1 MDYHVGSSPSP
12 EMPQDNETQAGFS
25 QAETSMAEA
34 NNNSNMFDMASF
46 DLPQNNILDQLAAS
60 IGLTF
65 QDMAA
70 VAAGQQQHPTSV
82 ISMESANN
90 SNASIQQQQH
100 QQQQEYILPL
110 QQLQALGPQTV
121 VSSATMP
128 PGYPTT
134 APYST
139 NVPASVVSM
148 STMATQ
154 NDEDEQDMIQ
164 KRPAHWDKMSGEE
177 QRRWERNMREQQ
189 RSHRISAQIKLL
201 RTVLTESN
209 VPFKPNKY
217 SILQSVAEYIKQ
229 LQARAIMLDAE
240 HSKLIETIR
249 QTSEMVNS
257 GTTPPLDAPVSTTP
271 KQDDADVTSD
281 ADMLFVQGLDYRI
294 CFEQCTAPLGIA
306 ALDGRIL
313 AVNDEFQSVLGYS
326 REELLK
332 HTLFTVMQNHEE
344 VYKAMGEMLKAE
356 DDSIDRDLVVG
367 TRQEKPAMNWSG
379 IVGQTKNHKLCASIT
394 LTRSGDGTP
403 KFFNC
408 ALMVT

>member
-1 MDYHVGSSPSP
+1 
-12 EMPQDNETQAGFS
+12 
-25 QAETSMAEA
+25 
-34 NNNSNMFDMASF
+34 
-46 DLPQNNILDQLAAS
+46 
-60 IGLTF
+60 
-65 QDMAA
+65 
-70 VAAGQQQHPTSV
+70 
-82 ISMESANN
+82 
-90 SNASIQQQQH
+90 
-100 QQQQEYILPL
+100 
-110 QQLQALGPQTV
+110 
-121 VSSATMP
+121 
-128 PGYPTT
+128 
-134 APYST
+134 
-139 NVPASVVSM
+139 
-148 STMATQ
+148 
-154 NDEDEQDMIQ
+154 
-164 KRPAHWDKMSGEE
+164 
-177 QRRWERNMREQQ
+177 
-189 RSHRISAQIKLL
+189 
-201 RTVLTESN
+201 
-209 VPFKPNKY
+209 
-217 SILQSVAEYIKQ
+217 LQSVAEYIKQ